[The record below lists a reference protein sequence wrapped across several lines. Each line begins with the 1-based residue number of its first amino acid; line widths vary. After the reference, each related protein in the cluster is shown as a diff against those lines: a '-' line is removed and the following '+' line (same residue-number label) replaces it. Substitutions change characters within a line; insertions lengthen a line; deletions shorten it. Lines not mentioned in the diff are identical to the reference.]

1 MHCLGLQKLT
11 TQVKFTLGSDV
22 QVKLLKRGA
31 NGMATVIIG
40 INEAITTL
48 PQLSMPVGIIS

>member
-1 MHCLGLQKLT
+1 MSKSSSLVYHTGH
-11 TQVKFTLGSDV
+11 QVESTN
-22 QVKLLKRGA
+22 KLLKRGA